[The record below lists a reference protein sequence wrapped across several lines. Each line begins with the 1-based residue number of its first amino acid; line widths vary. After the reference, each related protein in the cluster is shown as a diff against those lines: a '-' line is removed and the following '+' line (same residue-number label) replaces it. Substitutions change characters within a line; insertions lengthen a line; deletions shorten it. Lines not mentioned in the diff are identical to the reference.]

1 MQSTFLHDTK
11 SAISGYPLNLRTLK
25 QNSCKDN
32 ACVML
37 IQVNEFAGIQKFGE
51 MGSDMKSKNL
61 QPQNSKAL
69 KLMK

>member
-1 MQSTFLHDTK
+1 
-11 SAISGYPLNLRTLK
+11 
-25 QNSCKDN
+25 
-32 ACVML
+32 ML